1 MSLNR
6 KKTSANQATPQPS
19 TSQDTVPVT
28 NGASSQSVVDT
39 AKEKFVS
46 IVDTA
51 KGALSNSSPN
61 LVVPSVTTPSPK
73 GTSLEKN
80 VGAVVST
87 GVKLIGGL
95 ALAAALVCVAAGIAQ
110 DFARK
115 RRYKA
120 GSGSFWTFLATVP
133 SFKHPRP
140 FFYKIASFANGR
152 YVGDENSGE
161 VYKRLCLIPAVKQN
175 STVHLLD
182 EWGGW
187 LSLYLNKGD
196 GSELV
201 ISHDNGNQT
210 IRVVTDN
217 LDIVEYE
224 LPALAEAAPLLYP
237 TEML

>member
-6 KKTSANQATPQPS
+6 KKTSTNQTAPQPS
-19 TSQDTVPVT
+19 INQNTVPAT
-28 NGASSQSVVDT
+28 NGAGSESVVDT

-61 LVVPSVTTPSPK
+61 SVVPSITTPSPK
-73 GTSLEKN
+73 GTSLEKS

-87 GVKLIGGL
+87 GAKLVGGL

-175 STVHLLD
+175 STIHLLD

-210 IRVVTDN
+210 IRVVTDD
-217 LDIVEYE
+217 LDVVEYE
-224 LPALAEAAPLLYP
+224 LPALAEVAPLLYP
-237 TEML
+237 TEVL

>member
-6 KKTSANQATPQPS
+6 KKTSTNQTAPQPS
-19 TSQDTVPVT
+19 ASQGTVPAT
-28 NGASSQSVVDT
+28 NGTGSKSVVDT

-51 KGALSNSSPN
+51 KGALSNSSPSPI
-61 LVVPSVTTPSPK
+61 VSSVTTPSPK

-87 GVKLIGGL
+87 GVKLVGGL

-182 EWGGW
+182 DWGGW

-201 ISHDNGNQT
+201 ISHDSGNQT
-210 IRVVTDN
+210 IRVVTDD
-217 LDIVEYE
+217 LDVVEYE
-224 LPALAEAAPLLYP
+224 LPALAEVAPLLYP
-237 TEML
+237 TEVL

>member
-6 KKTSANQATPQPS
+6 KKTSTSQTAPQPS
-19 TSQDTVPVT
+19 TSQSTVPVT
-28 NGASSQSVVDT
+28 SGAGSKSVVDT

-61 LVVPSVTTPSPK
+61 PVVPSITTPSPK

-87 GVKLIGGL
+87 GVKLVGGL

-210 IRVVTDN
+210 IRVVNDN
-217 LDIVEYE
+217 LDVVEYE
-224 LPALAEAAPLLYP
+224 LPALAEVAPLLYP
-237 TEML
+237 TEVL

>member
-6 KKTSANQATPQPS
+6 KKNGKGQTVSQSTPNQNTTPVS
-19 TSQDTVPVT
+19 T
-28 NGASSQSVVDT
+28 GASPKNIVDT
-39 AKEKFVS
+39 AKENLVS

-61 LVVPSVTTPSPK
+61 PVVPSITTPSPK
-73 GTSLEKN
+73 GTSLEKS
-80 VGAVVST
+80 VGTVVST

-95 ALAAALVCVAAGIAQ
+95 VLAAALVCVAVGIAQ
-110 DFARK
+110 DYARK
-115 RRYKA
+115 KRYKA
-120 GSGSFWTFLATVP
+120 GSGSFWTFLATIP
-133 SFKHPRP
+133 SFKHPLP

-210 IRVVTDN
+210 IRVVTDD
-217 LDIVEYE
+217 LDVVEYE
-224 LPALAEAAPLLYP
+224 LPALAEVAPLLYP
-237 TEML
+237 TEKL

>member
-6 KKTSANQATPQPS
+6 KLSGVGQVAPQPAQ
-19 TSQDTVPVT
+19 SQDTALPSV
-28 NGASSQSVVDT
+28 GAVAKTAVDT
-39 AKEKFVS
+39 AKERLVS

-51 KGALSNSSPN
+51 KGALSNNAPN
-61 LVVPSVTTPSPK
+61 NTVPSITTPSPK
-73 GTSLEKN
+73 GTSLEKT

-87 GVKLIGGL
+87 GVKLVGGL
-95 ALAAALVCVAAGIAQ
+95 ALAAALVCVAAGVAQ
-110 DFARK
+110 DYARK

-120 GSGSFWTFLATVP
+120 GSGGFWTFLATVP

-161 VYKRLCLIPAVKQN
+161 VYKRFCLIPAVKQN

-210 IRVVTDN
+210 IRVVTDD
-217 LDIVEYE
+217 LDVVEYE
-224 LPALAEAAPLLYP
+224 LPPLAEVAPLLFP
-237 TEML
+237 TEMI